1 MTLDS
6 INYFNCVCCCT

>member
-6 INYFNCVCCCT
+6 INYFNCVFYCT